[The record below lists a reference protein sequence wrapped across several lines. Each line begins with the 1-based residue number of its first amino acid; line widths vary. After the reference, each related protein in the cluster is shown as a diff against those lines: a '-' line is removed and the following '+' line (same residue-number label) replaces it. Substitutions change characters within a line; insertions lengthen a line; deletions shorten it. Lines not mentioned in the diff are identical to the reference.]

1 MKLLEIQVECAL
13 NFREAGAFI
22 PGEAENSDHDEELV
36 LADMIVNESE
46 GDSDQTV
53 LLVM

>member
-1 MKLLEIQVECAL
+1 MKLLEMQVECAS

-22 PGEAENSDHDEELV
+22 PGEAENSDQDEELV

-46 GDSDQTV
+46 SDSDQTV